1 MKVNDIGKTSKSRI
15 AEKISYFTHDDIV
28 VGKELPAKWE
38 VDRERGWICC
48 TRCHGEMT
56 LIYINGT
63 FHKERFK
70 SPYCPHCGAKMEN
83 GVPAEWRDRI

>member
-1 MKVNDIGKTSKSRI
+1 MALKVNEIGQGRSSIEQKMDLLPK
-15 AEKISYFTHDDIV
+15 A
-28 VGKELPAKWE
+28 KEVPARWE
-38 VDRERGWICC
+38 VDRERGWIYC

>member
-1 MKVNDIGKTSKSRI
+1 MKVNDIGKNSKNHI
-15 AEKISYFTHDDIV
+15 AEKL
-28 VGKELPAKWE
+28 ELLPKDVNVEREVPARWE

-83 GVPAEWRDRI
+83 GVPAEWRDKV